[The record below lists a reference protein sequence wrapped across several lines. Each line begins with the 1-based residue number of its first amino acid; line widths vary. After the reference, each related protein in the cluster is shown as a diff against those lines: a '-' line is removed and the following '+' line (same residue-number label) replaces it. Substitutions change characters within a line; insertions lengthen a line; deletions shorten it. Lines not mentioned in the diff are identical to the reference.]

1 MICEKFLLPCLFNIA
16 HRYKLSR
23 DLTGIIVAI
32 GNIIPE
38 MATTVLSFMR
48 HGVKMTEF
56 GLACNLGSACFCITM
71 VPAIAILLMHFNY
84 KSKQIKE

>member
-1 MICEKFLLPCLFNIA
+1 
-16 HRYKLSR
+16 
-23 DLTGIIVAI
+23 
-32 GNIIPE
+32 
-38 MATTVLSFMR
+38 MR